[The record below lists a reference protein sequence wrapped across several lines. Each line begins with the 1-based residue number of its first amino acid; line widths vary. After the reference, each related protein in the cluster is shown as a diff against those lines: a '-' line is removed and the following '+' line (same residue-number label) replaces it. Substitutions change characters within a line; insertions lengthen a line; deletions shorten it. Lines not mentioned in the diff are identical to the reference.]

1 MRLGWV
7 FGGCTYDVLSNS
19 FLKIIMPNTACDG
32 GNMTKLFKLVGEQ
45 FPETNL
51 TTVQRK
57 YFNETKGLLDVGT
70 EEGKEGW
77 REGGGEGWREGEKE
91 GWRREGRRE
100 GGKEGWR
107 EGGRREGGGRR
118 GEGGGMWREGYGGRG
133 GRMEARV

>member
-1 MRLGWV
+1 MV
-7 FGGCTYDVLSNS
+7 GGCTCDVLSNS

-70 EEGKEGW
+70 EEGKEGGMEGG
-77 REGGGEGWREGEKE
+77 REGGMEGG
-91 GWRREGRRE
+91 RE
-100 GGKEGWR
+100 GGM

-118 GEGGGMWREGYGGRG
+118 GEGGGMWREGRKDGGSSLSSSPCTHSL
-133 GRMEARV
+133 ALSSLL